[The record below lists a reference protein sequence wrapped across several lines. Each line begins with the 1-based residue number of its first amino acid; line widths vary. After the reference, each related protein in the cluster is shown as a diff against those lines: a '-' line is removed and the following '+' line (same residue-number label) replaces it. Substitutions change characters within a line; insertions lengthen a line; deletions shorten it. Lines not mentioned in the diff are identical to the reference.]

1 MIFAETRDKPIAT
14 NSYHPQM
21 RIVDWRRNEGCIE
34 LSRYEF
40 LYELHGVPMHRPNR
54 ATRKEFLVQ
63 FAGHMEQFRID
74 EWGTAKVQCTD
85 SAPFVRNQR
94 GNGFIP
100 RIQESLGNRL
110 ECGAGFS

>member
-1 MIFAETRDKPIAT
+1 M
-14 NSYHPQM
+14 
-21 RIVDWRRNEGCIE
+21 
-34 LSRYEF
+34 
-40 LYELHGVPMHRPNR
+40 
-54 ATRKEFLVQ
+54 Q